1 LESVVAPSSVDAFRD
16 AYSAILSGNQVD
28 NLDLQ
33 ILRADRRVGQF
44 SVNLSPMRDDH
55 GQVSSIVVVM
65 SDVTDAASLQ
75 SKLMHTEKLAAVGQL
90 VSGVAHEVNN
100 PLTAILGFADLLME
114 NPDVPETA
122 RKDLRVILQEAQR
135 TKQIVQ
141 NLLSFARQMPPQR
154 KPVQLNPIL
163 KRTLQ
168 LRAYDLQSRGV
179 SVTENLRDH
188 LPFVIGDSHQLQQ
201 VFLNILNNAY
211 DAVRDNAQAPRIA
224 VSTDCKD
231 GVVEVTFSDNGCGIS
246 NLDRIFDPFFTTKQ
260 VGEGTG
266 LGLSIC
272 YGIIKEHGGEIVC
285 ENNRDGHG
293 ATFIVR
299 LPGVRE
305 LASVSAV
312 AGVSKP

>member
-1 LESVVAPSSVDAFRD
+1 
-16 AYSAILSGNQVD
+16 
-28 NLDLQ
+28 
-33 ILRADRRVGQF
+33 
-44 SVNLSPMRDDH
+44 
-55 GQVSSIVVVM
+55 VVVM

-75 SKLMHTEKLAAVGQL
+75 SKLMHAEKMAAVGQL

-114 NPDVPETA
+114 NTEVPESA

-168 LRAYDLQSRGV
+168 LRSYDLQSRGV
-179 SVTENLRDH
+179 SVTENLPDH
-188 LPFVIGDSHQLQQ
+188 LPFIIGDSHQLQQ

-211 DAVRDNAQAPRIA
+211 DAVRENSQARIEISTACNDNFVA
-224 VSTDCKD
+224 
-231 GVVEVTFSDNGCGIS
+231 VTFKDNGPGITHP
-246 NLDRIFDPFFTTKQ
+246 DRIFDPFFTTKQ
-260 VGEGTG
+260 IGEGTG

-272 YGIIKEHGGEIVC
+272 YGIVKEHGGEILC
-285 ENNRDGHG
+285 WNNSDSAG
-293 ATFIVR
+293 ATFTVR
-299 LPGVRE
+299 FPAVRE
-305 LASVSAV
+305 LASISAV
-312 AGVSKP
+312 AGVTQT